1 MNYNWMEQKITL
13 MRGQVR
19 GWMTSKEIT
28 WYLIIN
34 TGAVRGDEKTNEI
47 INVTF
52 THH

>member
-1 MNYNWMEQKITL
+1 MNFNVMEQKIAL

-34 TGAVRGDEKTNEI
+34 ICAVRGDEKTNEI
-47 INVTF
+47 ISVTF